1 MITKMEI
8 KNFKCFKHIIVDNLK
23 PITIIGGKNN
33 AGKSALLDAI
43 LVQNVVKAA
52 NYFIFLFG
60 IRNPNIP
67 QILTSN
73 LLWNP
78 LFYDTNNT
86 NEFSIKYERD
96 NSKAST
102 FSISKKYGN
111 DTPLSKNQAVP
122 LLWQNYSE
130 NDIKKSFS
138 LYINFDIPGSPMSG
152 ECFIQDNNL
161 QMKSEIN
168 PPLPKWSFE
177 EIIFY
182 KNLTHVSSIPE
193 WVSQT
198 ILNDEK
204 NKLLVQTLKHFNNNT
219 NKKIKCTSF
228 IIHALIISHNIIFE
242 SCF

>member
-96 NSKAST
+96 NSKASI

-111 DTPLSKNQAVP
+111 DTPLSKNQVVP
-122 LLWQNYSE
+122 LFVN
-130 NDIKKSFS
+130 
-138 LYINFDIPGSPMSG
+138 
-152 ECFIQDNNL
+152 
-161 QMKSEIN
+161 
-168 PPLPKWSFE
+168 
-177 EIIFY
+177 
-182 KNLTHVSSIPE
+182 
-193 WVSQT
+193 
-198 ILNDEK
+198 
-204 NKLLVQTLKHFNNNT
+204 
-219 NKKIKCTSF
+219 
-228 IIHALIISHNIIFE
+228 
-242 SCF
+242 

>member
-43 LVQNVVKAA
+43 LVQNTVKAA

-67 QILTSN
+67 QVLTSN

-78 LFYDTNNT
+78 LFYDTNDT
-86 NEFSIKYERD
+86 NEFSIQYERD
-96 NSKAST
+96 NSQIST
-102 FSISKKYGN
+102 FSISKRYN
-111 DTPLSKNQAVP
+111 ENTQFPKNQTMP
-122 LLWQNYSE
+122 SLWQNYAE
-130 NDIKKSFS
+130 NDIKKVFS
-138 LYINFDIPGSPMSG
+138 IYIDFDIPESRMSG
-152 ECFIQDNNL
+152 ECFIQDNKL
-161 QMKSEIN
+161 QIKSDAN

-177 EIIFY
+177 EIFFY

-204 NKLLVQTLKHFNNNT
+204 NKLLVQTLKHFNIT
-219 NKKIKCTSF
+219 
-228 IIHALIISHNIIFE
+228 
-242 SCF
+242 